1 MTMDI
6 VKKILLIAFTVFTV
20 QLAVISTIRFL
31 RADEKPRE
39 VGSLD
44 IDGTKIN
51 AFKVGDCQIF
61 ATKWKNVENPNI
73 FFSCGA
79 LK

>member
-1 MTMDI
+1 MDI
-6 VKKILLIAFTVFTV
+6 VKKILLISFTVFTV
-20 QLAVISTIRFL
+20 QLAIVSTIRFL
-31 RADEKPRE
+31 KADMKPRE
-39 VGSLD
+39 VGSLEF
-44 IDGTKIN
+44 DGIKIN
-51 AFKVGDCQIF
+51 AFQVGDCQIF